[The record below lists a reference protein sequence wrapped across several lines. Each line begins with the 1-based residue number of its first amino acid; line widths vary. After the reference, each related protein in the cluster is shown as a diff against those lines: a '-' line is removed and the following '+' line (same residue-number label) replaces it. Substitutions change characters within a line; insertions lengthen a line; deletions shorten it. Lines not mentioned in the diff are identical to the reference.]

1 MRPIKNYSKENDSKP
16 EELLQNYICHCKLL
30 LFTMHPERLN
40 KSDDKQ
46 ARYEDL
52 NKVYQKEDSEL
63 VPDSNDLCEDF
74 VTNKFKMH

>member
-1 MRPIKNYSKENDSKP
+1 
-16 EELLQNYICHCKLL
+16 
-30 LFTMHPERLN
+30 MHPERLN

-46 ARYEDL
+46 ARYKDF

-63 VPDSNDLCEDF
+63 VPDSNVLCEDF